1 MRILFIATSH
11 GEMGNTGKKTGV
23 WLEEIA
29 VPYYI
34 VKNAGFEL
42 AIASPMGGE
51 VPLDPRSQSIIAA
64 TTSSKRFLKD
74 VDAMNF
80 LSGSL
85 QISTVSA
92 NDFDLVFLPGGHG
105 PLWDITDNAAL
116 KSLIEAFHHQNKLI
130 AAICHGVAGLLSAQD
145 SRGEYLVKGRK
156 LTGFSNN
163 EEKLSG
169 LTEVVPYLL
178 ESRLVAQGALYSKG
192 EDYSSYVVCDGN
204 FITGQNPAS
213 SGEIAKKLVIL
224 LQQNSKMAISYN

>member
-1 MRILFIATSH
+1 MRILFVATSH
-11 GEMGNTGKKTGV
+11 DEMGNTGKKTGV

-34 VKNAGFEL
+34 FKNAGFEM
-42 AIASPMGGE
+42 AIASPKGGE

-64 TTSSKRFLKD
+64 TNSSRRFLKD
-74 VDAMNF
+74 ADAMNF
-80 LSGSL
+80 LYGSSL
-85 QISTVSA
+85 ISTVSA
-92 NDFDLVFLPGGHG
+92 NDFDMVFLPGGHG
-105 PLWDITDNAAL
+105 PLWDLADHAPL
-116 KSLIEAFHHQNKLI
+116 KVLIEAFHHQNKTI

-145 SRGEYLVKGRK
+145 AHGEYLIKGRK

-178 ESRLVAQGALYSKG
+178 ESRLVALGASYSKG

-224 LQQNSKMAISYN
+224 LQQNNKMAISYN